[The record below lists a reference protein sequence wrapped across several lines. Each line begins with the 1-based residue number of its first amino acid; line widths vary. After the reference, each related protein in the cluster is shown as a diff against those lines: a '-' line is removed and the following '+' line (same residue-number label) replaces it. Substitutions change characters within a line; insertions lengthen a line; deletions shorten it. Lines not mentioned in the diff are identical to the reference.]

1 MEIHPENIKRAN
13 IKLHRPVA
21 DIFLEVAMTGNYPN
35 KLKTI
40 ILTPLRKPNK
50 KLKRSAVLDHL

>member
-1 MEIHPENIKRAN
+1 MKLPTEYIKHAN

-21 DIFLEVAMTGNYPN
+21 DIFLEVAMTGNYPS

-50 KLKRSAVLDHL
+50 KLKRTAVLDHL